1 MKTSKIVFLILVFAL
16 TAIFVS
22 AQKPKPTPKPKTTA
36 KTNAKSAPKKKPA
49 PKPDSELIDLFAFE
63 FDTEDFDKTLKK
75 FDEEKRKKADEF
87 YQKGLAHWRN
97 LDISEAIESYT
108 KALEYYPNY
117 AEALRERGRIYSM
130 IDKGKEAV
138 PDLTAFLKT
147 EPNNVEFLNLRG
159 LAYSGIVEKLLEDEA
174 DDALIDENGNKALA
188 DFNSI
193 IKIEPNNTYALT
205 NRGKLFID
213 FNSFDDAIKDLE
225 KAVSLDNKY
234 ALAYSYLGLAKF
246 YKTSAFGIT
255 DMNRAIQLDPK
266 SAVAYYNR
274 GNFHRA
280 SQDLEKAIADYTQAI
295 LLHGTK
301 PKYYNSRGMS
311 YFRLG
316 DGVAAVQDFSTAV
329 AQNPSFARG
338 YYNRGYTYKKFPA
351 AAAADKVSKDS
362 VYEGIALQHRKMMND
377 FTLAIKYN
385 PKLADAYIERGL
397 MRSTSTGINIDGLDA
412 ETIAELNLALAD
424 FQQAVKLNP
433 KSAQAFNGRAGCY
446 DQLGKKDLA
455 LADYNK
461 AIELDPE
468 LATAYM
474 GRMAIY
480 CETGKKELS
489 FADEKKIKELGFAA
503 INMCRFGK

>member
-1 MKTSKIVFLILVFAL
+1 MLTFILAA
-16 TAIFVS
+16 TIVS

-36 KTNAKSAPKKKPA
+36 KTTPKKKPT
-49 PKPDSELIDLFAFE
+49 PKPDSELIDPFAFE

-75 FDEEKRKKADEF
+75 FNEEKQKKAEEF
-87 YQKGLAHWRN
+87 YQKGLAHWKTF
-97 LDISEAIESYT
+97 DISEAIESYT
-108 KALEYYPNY
+108 KAIEFYPEYIP
-117 AEALRERGRIYSM
+117 ALRERGRIYSM
-130 IDKGKEAV
+130 IDKGKEAI

-188 DFNSI
+188 DFNSA
-193 IKIEPNNTYALT
+193 IKLSPNDAYLLT

-225 KAVSLDNKY
+225 KAVSLDSKY

-246 YKTSAFGIT
+246 YKTSVFGIT

-266 SAVAYYNR
+266 SAVAYFNR
-274 GNFHRA
+274 GNFHRG
-280 SQDLEKAIADYTQAI
+280 SYDLEKAIADYTQAI

-301 PKYYNSRGMS
+301 PKYYNSRGMA
-311 YFRLG
+311 YFQLG

-329 AQNPSFARG
+329 AQNPTFARG
-338 YYNRGYTYKKFPA
+338 YYNRGFTYKKFPA
-351 AAAADKVSKDS
+351 AAADRVSKDS
-362 VYEGIALQHRKMMND
+362 VIEGMALQHRKMMND
-377 FTLAIKYN
+377 FNLAIKYN
-385 PKLADAYIERGL
+385 PKFADAYIERGL
-397 MRSTSTGINIDGLDA
+397 MRSTSTGINVDGLDA
-412 ETIAELNLALAD
+412 ETIAQLNLALAD

-433 KSAQAFNGRAGCY
+433 KSAEAFNGRASCY

-480 CETGKKELS
+480 CESGKKELS